1 MSHPTGTSTPR
12 AVHTRSTQ
20 TRWMQALRMR
30 TLCVLALL
38 CGAGAAT
45 QPPMANAAEVEGRDA
60 TTTTLYKGRVGER
73 PPTLYLK
80 SEPAPCGGD
89 RRLISAIYR
98 YDGVSKW
105 LLLQAT
111 DDRKGHLALVESG
124 LGTGVTGAMMLVD
137 KSGTLQGKWISP
149 DGERLLPVQL
159 RKTTVDKAEREKLD
173 DQLERTVYE
182 NNDC

>member
-1 MSHPTGTSTPR
+1 MSHPTGTSTPCVAR
-12 AVHTRSTQ
+12 ARPTQ
-20 TRWMQALRMR
+20 RRWKQGLRV
-30 TLCVLALL
+30 LCVLALL
-38 CGAGAAT
+38 CGAGAAVRM
-45 QPPMANAAEVEGRDA
+45 PLANAAEVEGRDA

-73 PPTLYLK
+73 AVTLYLK

-137 KSGTLQGKWISP
+137 KGGTLKGKWISP

-159 RKTTVDKAEREKLD
+159 SKTAMGKAERDKLD